1 MVMNRLAGIVLA
13 GCVAASGTASAEQFA
28 EALRI
33 DHYVKHVSSVPV
45 IAGQHVQLYVRE
57 RVLPATLARSADLEG
72 RVVLF
77 VHGAGTPAEVAFDV
91 PFEDYSWMGYLASAG
106 YDVFSVDMEGYGRS
120 SRPHPMNDYCNLSQD
135 DQQALNVTDAPCG
148 ASADGAGTT
157 IQSDWDDIAGALA
170 YIRTLRGV
178 RRVSLFGWS
187 LGGPRAGGYAAMH
200 PEEVDK
206 LVLLAPAYQRDRSS
220 ARPRQNSG
228 SLMSAQTRS
237 ALHSLWNAQVGCED
251 QYDNAA
257 AEVIWS
263 EMLASDPIGATWGP
277 GMRRAPRTLVWGF
290 NQESVT
296 GMTTPTLLIAGVHD
310 VQVAPVRV
318 RELYEDLGSQKKV
331 LLDLGCASHNAMWE
345 RVHMAM
351 FSASLEWLDSGTV
364 DGTSIGI
371 VRRGY

>member
-1 MVMNRLAGIVLA
+1 
-13 GCVAASGTASAEQFA
+13 
-28 EALRI
+28 
-33 DHYVKHVSSVPV
+33 VPA

-72 RVVLF
+72 RIVLF

-91 PFEDYSWMGYLASAG
+91 PFEDYSWMGYLAAAG

-120 SRPHPMNDYCNLSQD
+120 SRPHPMNDYCNLSQE
-135 DQQALNVTDAPCG
+135 DQRVLNAADAPCA

-157 IQSDWDDIAGALA
+157 IQSDWDDISAALA

-178 RRVSLFGWS
+178 QKVSLFGWS
-187 LGGPRAGGYAAMH
+187 LGGPRAGGYAALH

-206 LVLLAPAYQRDRSS
+206 LVLLAPAYQRDRTS
-220 ARPRQNSG
+220 ARPRQSSG
-228 SLMSAQTRS
+228 SVMSAQTRS

-251 QYDNAA
+251 QYDDAT

-263 EMLASDPIGATWGP
+263 EMLASDPVGATWGP

-290 NQESVT
+290 NEESVT
-296 GMTTPTLLIAGVHD
+296 DMTTPALLIAGVHD
-310 VQVAPVRV
+310 VQVAPTRV
-318 RELYEDLGSQKKV
+318 RELYEDLGSQNKV

-364 DGTSIGI
+364 EGASTGI